1 MTTISGLC
9 FQCRVNIL
17 AIIVSMI
24 GLQVIIF
31 QFNIYKLWYLNVLEA
46 SFIINLLVLAIG
58 TYYVELSGGNQNAL
72 TYTSVSVAFATFFGI
87 VVYHSCL
94 RIKGSKLF
102 EKFTNTRNDMIS
114 YFEDS
119 EACTPINQ
127 GRDQLINQ
135 EDIPHTTSFVE
146 VRSQVRNEHM
156 TV

>member
-1 MTTISGLC
+1 M
-9 FQCRVNIL
+9 NIL

-46 SFIINLLVLAIG
+46 YFKMVLAIG
-58 TYYVELSGGNQNAL
+58 TYYVELSGWNQNAL
-72 TYTSVSVAFATFFGI
+72 TYTSVSVAFATFCGI

-94 RIKGSKLF
+94 RIKCSKLF
-102 EKFTNTRNDMIS
+102 EKFTNAQNDMKS
-114 YFEDS
+114 YYEDS
-119 EACTPINQ
+119 EVCTPINQ

-146 VRSQVRNEHM
+146 VRSQVRNGHM